1 MAGWRG
7 PGGGGTYVCTYI
19 HGAATARGF
28 VPAAARTQ
36 RAMVAALLIL
46 RGNEVMH
53 IHTIATAT

>member
-1 MAGWRG
+1 M
-7 PGGGGTYVCTYI
+7 YI
-19 HGAATARGF
+19 HGASTTRGF

-53 IHTIATAT
+53 ILSRRLRDL